1 MPANRPHPA
10 LDRAFVRRTAFVFA
24 VGAAL
29 FLAWRLA
36 SVLLLLFGAVVVA
49 AVFRSLAAPIQH
61 RTGLSEKLSLTLAVL
76 IVLAVLV
83 ACGWLFGAVLAS
95 QLQDLAGRLPTSM
108 AELQALARTLPFGD
122 QIAARLEDASDLSA
136 QFGGLAGKIGGYA
149 VSVAGALTNLVLVL
163 FAAIFIAVAP
173 DRTRDGLALMFPPG
187 PREAVVE
194 ALNASGSALRLWV
207 LGMFV
212 DMLAVGLMTGLGAWL
227 IGLPSPFALGAIA
240 ALANIVP
247 FVGPAASIVPGL
259 LVAIPQGGDLWIWTL
274 AMYIAVQQIEGNL
287 IYPFIQRRAVNL
299 PPVLTL
305 AGVLVFGVLFGPL
318 GVVLAA
324 PLLVVSFTLVKVLYL
339 RNTLGEAVKLP
350 GHAA

>member
-1 MPANRPHPA
+1 
-10 LDRAFVRRTAFVFA
+10 
-24 VGAAL
+24 
-29 FLAWRLA
+29 
-36 SVLLLLFGAVVVA
+36 VVVA
-49 AVFRSLAAPIQH
+49 AVFRSIAAPIQS
-61 RTGLSEKLSLTLAVL
+61 RTRLNEKLSLALAVL
-76 IVLAVLV
+76 VVLAALV
-83 ACGWLFGAVLAS
+83 ACGWLFGAVLAG
-95 QLQDLAGRLPTSM
+95 QLQDLAGRLPNSM
-108 AELQALARTLPFGD
+108 AELQTLARTLPFGD
-122 QIAARLEDASDLSA
+122 QIAARLDDVRDLSA

-173 DRTRDGLALMFPPG
+173 GKTRDGVAALFPSG
-187 PREAVVE
+187 PREAVLE
-194 ALNASGSALRLWV
+194 AMNATGAALRLWV

-227 IGLPSPFALGAIA
+227 IGLPSPLALGAIA

-259 LVAIPQGGDLWIWTL
+259 LVALPQGGQLWIWTL
-274 AMYIAVQQIEGNL
+274 LMYIAVQQAEGNL
-287 IYPFIQRRAVNL
+287 IYPFIQRRAVDL

-324 PLLVVSFTLVKVLYL
+324 PLLVVIFTLVKVLYL
-339 RNTLGEAVKLP
+339 RNTLGEKVHLP
-350 GHAA
+350 GHPT